1 MIPNRIISTY
11 VLLNR
16 SPPDLFPLNHGDKHS
31 QPQPVPLGDP
41 RGASLPKEPKAS
53 FPHTF
58 TTLLA
63 LPRVSKASPSQTW
76 RTDGTHFLIKDISP
90 TFFLPIN
97 RFAQLQVCGLPTVQR
112 SVKSSL
118 KITEKNRLRSPF
130 PSSVLHSHADDKSV
144 SADW

>member
-1 MIPNRIISTY
+1 MVT
-11 VLLNR
+11 
-16 SPPDLFPLNHGDKHS
+16 FP
-31 QPQPVPLGDP
+31 
-41 RGASLPKEPKAS
+41 
-53 FPHTF
+53 F
-58 TTLLA
+58 
-63 LPRVSKASPSQTW
+63 
-76 RTDGTHFLIKDISP
+76 GTHFLIKDISP

-118 KITEKNRLRSPF
+118 KIEKNHLSPL